1 MAMIAAEVD
10 SGRWHAPRVTQG
22 ATDPVSKPGA
32 ALEPGALSALR
43 SLMRGAVSSGA
54 AQAAN
59 TPGTPVYGQVGL
71 VHSGS
76 GWMSW
81 FVGYRG
87 NVAFTVIE
95 SGRTAELSAA
105 ALAGTFLKALGGVP
119 AVGS

>member
-1 MAMIAAEVD
+1 MAMVAAEVD
-10 SGRWHAPRVTQG
+10 SGSWHAPQILAG
-22 ATDPVSKPGA
+22 ATDTVSKPGA
-32 ALEPGALSALR
+32 ALDPRALSALR
-43 SLMRGAVSSGA
+43 SLMRSAVSSGA

-87 NVAFTVIE
+87 NIAFTVIE

-105 ALAGTFLKALGGVP
+105 ALAGTFVRALGSVP